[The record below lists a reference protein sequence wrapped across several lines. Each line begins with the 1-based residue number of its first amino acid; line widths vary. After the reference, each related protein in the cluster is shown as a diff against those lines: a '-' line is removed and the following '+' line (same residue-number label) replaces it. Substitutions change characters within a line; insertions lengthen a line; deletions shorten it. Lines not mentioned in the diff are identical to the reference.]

1 MKDSKAAPSHSEV
14 ILSHYRKEATEEK
27 ASATSTMR
35 DQITRASEVEAVRS
49 VVTYLTKSPNPVKSL
64 LDIGCG
70 NGYLLSLLREEY
82 PELDLEG
89 LDYTPEM
96 IDIARAR
103 DIARCNIGL
112 GDVRELPFNDSA
124 WDLVVTERCI
134 INVMDRDE
142 QVKSFSEVARV
153 LKRGGHFLCIE
164 GFTDGLDQ
172 LNEARAELGL
182 PPNVQPHH
190 NLWFDKDWFLETIG
204 KEFEVVDTQAVSE
217 ELPPP
222 NFLSSHYF
230 ISRALYPAVTS
241 TDIIYNTHLVKFFSF
256 LPPMGFYSPI
266 QLYLLRKR

>member
-142 QVKSFSEVARV
+142 QVKSFSEVAREERRPLFV
-153 LKRGGHFLCIE
+153 HRG
-164 GFTDGLDQ
+164 
-172 LNEARAELGL
+172 
-182 PPNVQPHH
+182 V
-190 NLWFDKDWFLETIG
+190 
-204 KEFEVVDTQAVSE
+204 
-217 ELPPP
+217 
-222 NFLSSHYF
+222 Y
-230 ISRALYPAVTS
+230 
-241 TDIIYNTHLVKFFSF
+241 
-256 LPPMGFYSPI
+256 
-266 QLYLLRKR
+266 